1 MFRLKELLQYDK
13 ITVQCHDNPDADAIA
28 SGYGLYLY
36 FKEQGKDVTLLYGGN
51 YRIQKDNLK
60 LMVEELEIPII
71 YEENKNKKISGLLI
85 TVDCQYGAKNVT
97 RFEADD
103 VVIIDHHQ
111 QEITNVEKTCIKS
124 TVGSCSTVVWEL
136 LLNEKFPL
144 ENYRHLQTALYYGLY
159 TDTGQFAELSNPLD
173 RDLRDCVDYDKVLV
187 QRLQNSNMS
196 VEELEIAGIA
206 IIRSNIN
213 REGRFAVVKAQ
224 PCDPNILGL
233 ISDLVLQVSEID
245 ICVVFNVLDFGMK
258 FSVRSCVKET
268 KASHLA
274 QVLTKDIGSGGGH
287 LNKAGGFISREK
299 YKEKYGFTEEVTYFM
314 NEIDS
319 YLKEF
324 QVIEAKKTEIDCS
337 DFRLYRKKKLQVG
350 YVKATDLFAS
360 GTNIVV
366 RTLEGDVQINVTEK
380 TYLMVGIKGEVYPIT
395 VEKFQKGYEIIE
407 GNYECEVVY
416 QPTVKNEDTGVTY
429 SLLDYAKPCLALGGV
444 KIYAKQLTHGV
455 KIFTAWDEINYMKG
469 EAGDYLA
476 VREDDTHDIYV
487 IEEKIFGITYEEV
500 KED

>member
-1 MFRLKELLQYDK
+1 MFKLNKLLQYDK
-13 ITVQCHDNPDADAIA
+13 ITIQCHDNPDADAIA

-71 YEENKNKKISGLLI
+71 YEADKNKKISGLLI

-97 RFEADD
+97 QFEADE

-111 QEITNVEKTCIKS
+111 QEITDVEKTCIKS
-124 TVGSCSTVVWEL
+124 NVGSCSTVVWEL
-136 LLNEKFPL
+136 LVNEKFPL
-144 ENYRHLQTALYYGLY
+144 GNYRNLQTALYYGLY

-173 RDLRDCVDYDKVLV
+173 RDLRDGVDYDKTLV

-196 VEELEIAGIA
+196 AEELEIAGIA

-245 ICVVFNVLDFGMK
+245 ICVVFNVLDFGIK
-258 FSVRSCVKET
+258 FSARSCVKET

-299 YKEKYGFTEEVTYFM
+299 YKEKYGFMEEVTYFM

-319 YLKEF
+319 YIKEY
-324 QVIEAKKTEIDCS
+324 QIIEAKTAEIDCS
-337 DFRLYRKKKLQVG
+337 DFGVYRKKKLQVG

-360 GTNIVV
+360 GTNIMV
-366 RTLEGDVQINVTEK
+366 RTLEGDVQITVTEK

-395 VEKFQKGYEIIE
+395 LEKFQKGYEIME

-429 SLLDYAKPCLALGGV
+429 SLLDYAKPCLAIGGV
-444 KIYAKQLTHGV
+444 RIYAKQLTRGV

-469 EAGDYLA
+469 EPGDYLA
-476 VREDDTHDIYV
+476 VREDDPHDVYV
-487 IEEKIFGITYEEV
+487 IEENIFGITYEKVEE
-500 KED
+500 K